1 MTAGDRLV
9 LRDRRI
15 DSSTQQPGPVSD
27 DGPGTQQ
34 VGPQYAPGPE
44 RPILSADRSPAA
56 WIERFHLGSDQNKGK
71 NDVFSNNRTKLNK
84 NVFSFVLNS
93 SVVVE
98 ITVKGRD
105 ERPSDALDSTLHIS
119 TMLSR

>member
-1 MTAGDRLV
+1 MDRMFNLAV
-9 LRDRRI
+9 NR
-15 DSSTQQPGPVSD
+15 TKQ
-27 DGPGTQQ
+27 
-34 VGPQYAPGPE
+34 E
-44 RPILSADRSPAA
+44 RL
-56 WIERFHLGSDQNKGK
+56 
-71 NDVFSNNRTKLNK
+71 FSNNRTKLNK